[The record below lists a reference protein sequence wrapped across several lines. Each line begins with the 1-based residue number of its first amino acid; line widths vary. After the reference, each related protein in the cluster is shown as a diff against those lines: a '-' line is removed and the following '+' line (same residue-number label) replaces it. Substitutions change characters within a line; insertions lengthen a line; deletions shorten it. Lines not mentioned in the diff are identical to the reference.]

1 VLPALTGYI
10 TYHKHFEMISA
21 PEHMGSVYARSTP
34 GSKIRQYVADEA
46 AFVWVSKCYYNNDN
60 DGHWSTAR
68 YIEAFGENDDFM
80 EDVLKLTRGQPA
92 GKLKDP
98 RNAPKCTYHHRH

>member
-1 VLPALTGYI
+1 MVVALEGLNREKIRDHPHLHDMLHLYFLASKCCLEEVADRALTGYI

-34 GSKIRQYVADEA
+34 GSKIHQYVADEA

-60 DGHWSTAR
+60 DGH
-68 YIEAFGENDDFM
+68 
-80 EDVLKLTRGQPA
+80 
-92 GKLKDP
+92 
-98 RNAPKCTYHHRH
+98 